1 MEFSGSIVMTLIF
14 VSLLFAVSSGIL
26 ASKKNR
32 NFIGWFFT
40 GLLFG
45 PFALFVVLLPL
56 LPEKTKDNS
65 KLWTSWKFWTV
76 WVSLFGLIA
85 LLAFGF
91 TTDPQNV
98 PSPLVGRL
106 APDFELTA
114 LKGEETIHLS
124 ELRGT
129 PVLLNFWASWCQEC
143 KVEVHILEEFHKKY
157 GSETEQIR
165 VIGIAIQDT
174 LQNAQAFALR
184 FGKNYYLGLDDDIG
198 NIALDY
204 GIYGVP
210 ESFFIDPD
218 GMIFYKQIG
227 GVTQE
232 LLVNKFEPF
241 L

>member
-1 MEFSGSIVMTLIF
+1 MEFSGSIVMTLVV

-32 NFIGWFFT
+32 NFIGWFCT

-45 PFALFVVLLPL
+45 PFALLVVFLPL
-56 LPEKTKDNS
+56 LPGKNKDNS

-85 LLAFGF
+85 LLASGF
-91 TTDPQNV
+91 TTDPKNV
-98 PSPLVGRL
+98 PSPLVGRP

-124 ELRGT
+124 GLRGT

-174 LQNAQAFALR
+174 LQNAQAFAR
-184 FGKNYYLGLDDDIG
+184 NFGKSYYLGLDDDAG

-210 ESFFIDPD
+210 ESFFIDHE
-218 GMIFYKQIG
+218 GSTFFKHIG
-227 GVTQE
+227 TVTSE
-232 LLVNKFEPF
+232 LLEKKFKPF